1 MTNCKFVTM
10 SFEAIT
16 ASLEKELKSN
26 LPQIRFMLKKNP
38 AMAYTKITEI
48 GAQVGKMY
56 NIKLLVN
63 FSKKEKIYDFDSY
76 GTQDLSIIVDMER
89 KNFPINRSIIKSK
102 ASELLGDVKTED
114 AYMYEGKEGVKVFLD
129 SGRIDILPHSLHIW
143 CKFSKNVKAF
153 CNWLL
158 DEVYQIKPNSDSSS

>member
-1 MTNCKFVTM
+1 MTTSKFCIM

-16 ASLEKELKSN
+16 TSLEKELKSN

-48 GAQVGKMY
+48 GTQVGTKY

-76 GTQDLSIIVDMER
+76 GTQDLSIIVDMKK
-89 KNFPINRSIIKSK
+89 KNFPISREIIKSK
-102 ASELLGDVKTED
+102 AKEMLGKVKAED

-129 SGRIDILPHSLHIW
+129 SGRIDILPHSLHVW
-143 CKFSKNVKAF
+143 CKFSDKVTKF

-158 DEVYQIKPNSDSSS
+158 DEVYQVNPSSDN

>member
-1 MTNCKFVTM
+1 M

-16 ASLEKELKSN
+16 TSLEKELKSN

-48 GAQVGKMY
+48 GTQVGTKY

-76 GTQDLSIIVDMER
+76 GTQDLSIIVDMKK
-89 KNFPINRSIIKSK
+89 KNFPINREIIKSK
-102 ASELLGDVKTED
+102 ASELLGKVKAEDV
-114 AYMYEGKEGVKVFLD
+114 YMYEGKEGVKVFLD
-129 SGRIDILPHSLHIW
+129 SGRIDILPHSLHVW
-143 CKFSKNVKAF
+143 CKFSDKVTKF

-158 DEVYQIKPNSDSSS
+158 DEVYLVNPSSAN

>member
-1 MTNCKFVTM
+1 M

-16 ASLEKELKSN
+16 TSLERELKSN

-48 GAQVGKMY
+48 GTQVGTKY

-76 GTQDLSIIVDMER
+76 GTQDLSIIVDMKK
-89 KNFPINRSIIKSK
+89 KNFPINRDIIKSK
-102 ASELLGDVKTED
+102 ASELLGKVKAED
-114 AYMYEGKEGVKVFLD
+114 AYMYEGKEGVKIFLD
-129 SGRIDILPHSLHIW
+129 SGRIDILPHSLHVW
-143 CKFSKNVKAF
+143 CKFSDKVTTF

-158 DEVYQIKPNSDSSS
+158 DEVYLVNPSSAN